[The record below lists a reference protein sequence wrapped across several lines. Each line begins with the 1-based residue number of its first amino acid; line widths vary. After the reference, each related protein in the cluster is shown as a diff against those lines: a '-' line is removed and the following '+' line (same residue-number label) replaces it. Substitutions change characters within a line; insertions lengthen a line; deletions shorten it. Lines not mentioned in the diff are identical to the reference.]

1 MAIPFLSPIGN
12 INISDASPSLT
23 LTDTDNSS
31 AITFSSVGGALV
43 LNTTSDQVYQIGG
56 TEKFRIA
63 SNKVTALVDELE
75 LSNDFSIQSTDGNY
89 WQRIKTVDSAATD
102 AEVFSFDARKG
113 AGTSWTQLLV
123 LKQDDS
129 ATFGGAVSTG
139 GYLTLN

>member
-1 MAIPFLSPIGN
+1 MAIPFLSPTGN

-56 TEKFRIA
+56 SEKFRIA
-63 SNKVTALVDELE
+63 SNKVTALVDELA

-89 WQRIKTVDSAATD
+89 WQRN
-102 AEVFSFDARKG
+102 RG
-113 AGTSWTQLLV
+113 
-123 LKQDDS
+123 
-129 ATFGGAVSTG
+129 
-139 GYLTLN
+139 